1 MAGHRRTVS
10 QNQLTKLVMKEPLV
24 SRTTIAELLFGDEE
38 YVDQFIDA
46 SIDSFTEF
54 RDHFKQNMESGN
66 LNGLKNAGHKIK
78 PVAQILKLD
87 PILEIY
93 EESKSLLENNAAD
106 TDIALIV
113 DKMSNY
119 CNRLIED
126 LISLK

>member
-1 MAGHRRTVS
+1 
-10 QNQLTKLVMKEPLV
+10 MKEPLV

>member
-1 MAGHRRTVS
+1 
-10 QNQLTKLVMKEPLV
+10 MKEPLV

-54 RDHFKQNMESGN
+54 RDHFKQSMESGN

-93 EESKSLLENNAAD
+93 EE
-106 TDIALIV
+106 
-113 DKMSNY
+113 
-119 CNRLIED
+119 
-126 LISLK
+126 